1 MRAFLRAVAL
11 TVVFCGAAAQA
22 GEAVNL
28 AGRVTGVYQYP
39 KTETICLSFES
50 KDKKSYMICD
60 DVTAKDIIEQLFA
73 LGKKDA
79 DCRIEGSVSKKV
91 GDETQLNVTRV
102 TEGG

>member
-1 MRAFLRAVAL
+1 MRCLLRALAL
-11 TVVFCGAAAQA
+11 TLLCCGAAAQA

-39 KTETICLSFES
+39 KTQTICLAFES

-73 LGKKDA
+73 LGKKDT
-79 DCRIEGSVSKKV
+79 DCRIEGSVAKKI
-91 GDETQLNVTRV
+91 GDETHLNVTRV
-102 TEGG
+102 TQGG